1 MIKLKGWQIGVLALP
16 IVAVGGLVTT
26 AALIQ
31 IHTWG
36 LDWLWAVVIV
46 MLLAWRFLLLR
57 WLAPSAET
65 EFLTADFSPQ
75 ALGQFPATTA
85 QDQQAQARIQT
96 LLQTAR
102 QDPPPWDNWPLFWQR
117 MQALLTEVA
126 LIYNPT
132 VKRPLLHIYV
142 PQAYR
147 LMRDTVED
155 VDRWMMT
162 LGPVLNRVTV
172 GQAIQAYELYEKLA
186 PAARWGLQ
194 AWNWV
199 QWITNPAVAV
209 TKVATQG
216 SQTKANQ
223 ELLANLGQL
232 LREQTLR
239 ALGVRAMALYGS
251 KTVLPTLAEPTLEI
265 KTPQTETLADILT
278 QASDL
283 NTPPRPPLNL
293 LIAGRTGAGKSS
305 LINTLF
311 TTPQTQTNVLPN
323 TAELSSYRWQNPQ
336 GEDLILWDSPGY
348 EQINRPD
355 YQAQVVKALQ
365 QTDVL
370 ILVTPALDP
379 ALQMDLEFLTQVN
392 AATPDIPILIL
403 VSQVDKLRPIR
414 EWQPPYDWQYGQR
427 PKESA
432 MRAALSYRREYF
444 QAYTTHLLPMVMA
457 DPSRDRPDWGEMEL
471 IETLLG
477 LIDPAQQ
484 ARLGRCLKNR
494 NLRVAAARQII
505 DRYALIM
512 GSAQGIT
519 SVLKGPLLQF
529 ISTFLTGSPAAA
541 WVLAEKLPLEKSPV
555 ILAKVQMALEL
566 FSLLGD
572 ARSVNNFNLAQIWP
586 LLLFAE
592 GSLAAQAWAL
602 GQTLVEY
609 WSMNGNSDTATGS
622 VNLEKRYRYFLEKQI

>member
-31 IHTWG
+31 IHAWG

-46 MLLAWRFLLLR
+46 MLLAWRLLLLR

-65 EFLTADFSPQ
+65 ELLTADFSPQ
-75 ALGQFPATTA
+75 ALGQSPATSE

-251 KTVLPTLAEPTLEI
+251 KTVLPTLTEPTLEI

-283 NTPPRPPLNL
+283 NTPPATPLNL

-379 ALQMDLEFLTQVN
+379 ALQMDLKFLTQVN

-432 MRAALSYRREYF
+432 MREALSYRRDHF

-457 DPSRDRPDWGEMEL
+457 DPSRDRPAWGEMEL

-494 NLRVAAARQII
+494 DLRVAAARQII

-555 ILAKVQMALEL
+555 ILAKVQMAVEL

-572 ARSVNNFNLAQIWP
+572 TRSVNNFNLAQIWP

-622 VNLEKRYRYFLEKQI
+622 VNLEPRYRYFLEKQI

>member
-1 MIKLKGWQIGVLALP
+1 MLKLHPWQIAVLVLP
-16 IVAVGGLVTT
+16 LVGVGGLVTT

-36 LDWLWAVVIV
+36 LDWLWAVVII
-46 MLLAWRFLLLR
+46 MLLAWRLLLLR
-57 WLAPSAET
+57 WLTPSSET

-75 ALGQFPATTA
+75 ALGQTPSTTT
-85 QDQQAQARIQT
+85 QDQQAQARLQT
-96 LLQTAR
+96 LIQTAR
-102 QDPPPWDNWPLFWQR
+102 NDPPPWENWPLFWER
-117 MQALLTEVA
+117 MQALVTEVA

-155 VDRWMMT
+155 VDRWMNT

-209 TKVATQG
+209 TKVATQS

-251 KTVLPTLAEPTLEI
+251 KTTLPTLADPILEV
-265 KTPQTETLADILT
+265 KNPQTETLAEILT
-278 QASDL
+278 QASQL
-283 NTPPRPPLNL
+283 NQLAAAPLNL

-311 TTPQTQTNVLPN
+311 TTPQTQTDVLPN
-323 TAELSSYRWQNPQ
+323 TAELRSYHWQNPQ
-336 GEDLILWDSPGY
+336 SDDLILWDSPGY

-355 YQAQVVKALQ
+355 YQAQVVNALQ
-365 QTDVL
+365 QTDAL
-370 ILVTPALDP
+370 ILVTPVLDP
-379 ALQMDLEFLTQVN
+379 ALQMDLEFLAQVKQ
-392 AATPDIPILIL
+392 AAPEIPILVL

-414 EWQPPYDWQYGQR
+414 EWQPPYDWKQGQR
-427 PKESA
+427 PKEVA
-432 MRAALSYRREYF
+432 MREALNYRREHF
-444 QAYTTHLLPMVMA
+444 QADASHVLPMVMA
-457 DPSRDRPDWGEMEL
+457 DPSRNLQAWGDLEL
-471 IETLLG
+471 IETLLS
-477 LIDPAQQ
+477 LIDPAKQT
-484 ARLGRCLKNR
+484 RLGRCLKNR
-494 NLRVAAARQII
+494 DLRVAAARQII
-505 DRYALIM
+505 DRYVLLM

-555 ILAKVQMALEL
+555 VLGKVQIAVEL

-572 ARSVNNFNLAQIWP
+572 NRSVNNFNLREIWP
-586 LLLFAE
+586 LLLLEE
-592 GSLAAQAWAL
+592 GSLANQAWAL
-602 GQTLVEY
+602 GQTLIEY
-609 WSMNGNSDTATGS
+609 WSMSISSDTASES
-622 VNLEKRYRYFLEKQI
+622 VSLERRYRYFLEKQI